1 MQNQE
6 IIKIIENLKGR
17 KNYEEKKASKL
28 GFPSLYAYFEDK
40 ILKEK
45 KDIEE
50 KKKEFEEIQDQKE
63 LPNKEKSNKSCSCCW
78 QLWFNLKIFLFKIY
92 WLNCFMRGI
101 VLSLAELIKM
111 VWDMKMLLKLEL

>member
-1 MQNQE
+1 MENQE

-45 KDIEE
+45 KAVED

-63 LPNKEKSNKSCSCCW
+63 LQNKKKSKKSCTCC
-78 QLWFNLKIFLFKIY
+78 
-92 WLNCFMRGI
+92 
-101 VLSLAELIKM
+101 
-111 VWDMKMLLKLEL
+111 

>member
-28 GFPSLYAYFEDK
+28 GFASLYAYFEDK

-45 KDIEE
+45 KAVED

-63 LPNKEKSNKSCSCCW
+63 LQNKEKSKKSCSCC
-78 QLWFNLKIFLFKIY
+78 
-92 WLNCFMRGI
+92 
-101 VLSLAELIKM
+101 
-111 VWDMKMLLKLEL
+111 